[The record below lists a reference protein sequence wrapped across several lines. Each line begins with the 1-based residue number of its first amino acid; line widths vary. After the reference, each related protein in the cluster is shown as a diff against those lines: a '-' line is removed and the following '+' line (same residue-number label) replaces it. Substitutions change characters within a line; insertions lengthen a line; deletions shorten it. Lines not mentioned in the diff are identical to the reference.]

1 MIGCNNPNSMK
12 FILMDNAEE
21 ETYGRLGL
29 ARSTENFHIQRLQ
42 QKQRKGDNFLDKLFE
57 SIIIEER
64 IFSIELRGPE
74 EKTAPLYIG
83 YQDKDGMKN
92 FNNIATIE
100 LIDDYFYSQYC

>member
-1 MIGCNNPNSMK
+1 M
-12 FILMDNAEE
+12 
-21 ETYGRLGL
+21 
-29 ARSTENFHIQRLQ
+29 
-42 QKQRKGDNFLDKLFE
+42 DKLFE

-100 LIDDYFYSQYC
+100 LIDDYFYS